1 MQADQGWC
9 RLYSRE
15 GPRLTPPAT
24 EGGEEQG
31 GEQGK
36 TNEEMGNVEAAGS
49 GDTLIDLEEGMNI
62 GRGMDAE
69 GAGGEKGI
77 AEAVGEVR
85 GLLGKNTKGDVEE
98 RSRGDDDRDG
108 EGVEEMETAEK
119 STAVGHAEVEKSEK
133 SESKAGGGG
142 MDLIM

>member
-1 MQADQGWC
+1 M
-9 RLYSRE
+9 
-15 GPRLTPPAT
+15 PPAR

-36 TNEEMGNVEAAGS
+36 TNEEMGNIEAAGS

-69 GAGGEKGI
+69 GAGGEKGM

-85 GLLGKNTKGDVEE
+85 GLLGENTKGDVEE